1 MYYHFKRII
10 KKNKYIYNFLICILN
25 YKNNFIKLKKFFIER
40 VEASKILKLLK
51 KGKEKKA
58 IIVYD
63 NKCSP
68 QAYGEFLNLIFL
80 CRLLSVF
87 FRSVE
92 FIITNDGTRE
102 KKTYLK
108 NIYDKQKQMASSLL
122 CIKNVN
128 VKFISGDSLS
138 KIINNLNN
146 QDYLFFK
153 NKVEN
158 IMPIYIHAFNV
169 FNIIASKLKEEVLKK
184 ILFNKDTLKHLNFK
198 LPKKPYVTIGVRRSN
213 DKKPRETK
221 KFELFKMYK
230 IAKYLFPNKKIII
243 VSDMNGCNFFRK
255 FVQQK
260 KLKIKFSKDVYK
272 TNNYLADINIILNGN
287 FHFQLNAGGI
297 SSAIWLSL
305 CPYFISCRLIH
316 ERSISKNR
324 ITSWQTSEQT
334 FCNNTKVTQ
343 EMLKKLYAKFN
354 KF

>member
-1 MYYHFKRII
+1 MYYYFKRII
-10 KKNKYIYNFLICILN
+10 KKYKYINNFLIFILD

-40 VEASKILKLLK
+40 GEADKILKLLK

-58 IIVYD
+58 LIVYD

-68 QAYGEFLNLIFL
+68 QAYGEFLYLIFL
-80 CRLLSVF
+80 CRLFSIF
-87 FRSVE
+87 FRGVE
-92 FIITNDGTRE
+92 FIITNDGVRE
-102 KKTYLK
+102 KKTYIK

-122 CIKNVN
+122 SIKNVN

-158 IMPIYIHAFNV
+158 RMPIYIHAFNV

-184 ILFNKDTLKHLNFK
+184 ILFNKNTLKHLNFK
-198 LPKKPYVTIGVRRSN
+198 LPKRPYITIGVRRSN

-221 KFELFKMYK
+221 KFELLQIYK
-230 IAKYLFPNKKIII
+230 IAKHLFPDKKIII
-243 VSDMNGCNFFRK
+243 VSDISGCNFFRK
-255 FVQQK
+255 FIKQK
-260 KLKIKFSKDVYK
+260 KLMVKFSKDICKVD
-272 TNNYLADINIILNGN
+272 NYLADINIILNGE

-297 SSAIWLSL
+297 NSAIWLSL
-305 CPYFISCRLIH
+305 HPYFISCIVIH
-316 ERSISKNR
+316 ERFISKSR
-324 ITSWQTSEQT
+324 LTSWQTSEQT
-334 FCNNTKVTQ
+334 YYQDTKITQ